1 MNMDSKN
8 NKDLHFKGQYA
19 DEHVEAFFRSHWITM
34 LPHLFINLFF
44 FAIIAVLVVSFYSTL
59 VTFASTPA
67 GQIVFVLAMLILTY
81 CIHQFF
87 MKFVNHF
94 LYTVIITN
102 FRIVEIQNII
112 FVKDLQVSL
121 DMSMIQD
128 VEKKQNG
135 IFKNILNFG
144 ELIVVMSSSD
154 IRVIKF
160 VPNPNFQFRLV
171 NRLKLEWKQKQMGIK
186 EPSRQHQ
193 SILFENL
200 TLSEQRKEYP
210 TS

>member
-1 MNMDSKN
+1 MTPEKQ

-19 DEHVEAFFRSHWITM
+19 DEHVEAFFRSHWITLM
-34 LPHLFINLFF
+34 PHIFVNLFF
-44 FAIIAVLVVSFYSTL
+44 LAIIAILFVNFYSTL
-59 VTFASTPA
+59 LTFVSTPP
-67 GQIVFVLAMLILTY
+67 GEIVFVLSMLILTY
-81 CIHQFF
+81 SIHLFF
-87 MKFVNHF
+87 IKFVNHF

-112 FVKDLQVSL
+112 FIKDLQVSL

-160 VPNPNFQFRLV
+160 VPNPNFQFRLI
-171 NRLKLEWKQKQMGIK
+171 NRLKLEWKQKRTELK
-186 EPSRQHQ
+186 DHTRQHQ
-193 SILFENL
+193 PILFENL
-200 TLSEQRKEYP
+200 TFSEHRKENQ
-210 TS
+210 TL